1 MFSKFKDDWS
11 PDDAPNAIVVDLD
24 NTLALLNGRS
34 PYRGDLC
41 EGDSPDP
48 AVLWLIRST
57 LLLDP
62 RMSEVAVIF
71 LTGRNE
77 SARTA
82 TQLWLRS
89 IGVFA
94 WEALIMRA
102 EDDWRPSDVY
112 KLDKLQ
118 NEIIPAYNVL
128 FMLDDD
134 DRVVRVVREL
144 GIACW
149 QSRDRLNDEGDHD
162 GKNG

>member
-1 MFSKFKDDWS
+1 MFRDDWS
-11 PDDAPNAIVVDLD
+11 PGDPTPAIVVDLD

-41 EGDSPDP
+41 ATDTPDH

-77 SARTA
+77 DARSATE
-82 TQLWLRS
+82 LWLRS
-89 IGVFA
+89 IGLFA
-94 WEALIMRA
+94 WERLIMRST
-102 EDDWRPSDVY
+102 DDWRPAHVY
-112 KLDKLQ
+112 KIDKIQ
-118 NEIIPAYNVL
+118 SEILPEYNIL

-134 DRVVRVVREL
+134 DRIVRAVREL
-144 GIACW
+144 GITCW